1 MNTAPTL
8 VTSPGSVSGTENAS
22 TSLPPEGVA
31 PGLGRPG
38 AQAALPSTIQPI
50 PAPAARL
57 EVSGLSTSFATDAGR
72 IQSVADV
79 SFAIHPGETL
89 ALVGESGS
97 GKSVTS
103 LTLMG
108 LHAKTSQA
116 QVTGQ
121 AWFVQ
126 RDGRRVDL
134 LAMPESQKR
143 ALRGNEL
150 AMIFQEP
157 MTSLNPVLT
166 VGEQIA
172 ESARL
177 HLGMDRKTAHAHARR
192 MLELV
197 EIPAAAQRVNEYPH
211 QLSGGMRQRVMIALA
226 MACNPTLLIAD
237 EPTTALDVT
246 IQAQIL
252 ALMGRLQKETGMSML
267 FVTHNLG
274 VVAQYADAVAV
285 MYAGRIV
292 ESARVHD
299 LFARP
304 EHPYTK
310 GLLAC
315 LPGVARQKERSQPPN
330 SLLRSAAPGSRPPE
344 GEAQPAWGGPAP
356 AALHDGVPHIG
367 RRKLVAIPGQV
378 SSPLAPPPGCA
389 FAPRCHRKLAACD
402 AAMPPLEAAGPSRMV
417 RCINREVTA

>member
-1 MNTAPTL
+1 MTTPT
-8 VTSPGSVSGTENAS
+8 
-22 TSLPPEGVA
+22 
-31 PGLGRPG
+31 
-38 AQAALPSTIQPI
+38 
-50 PAPAARL
+50 AARL
-57 EVSGLSTSFATDAGR
+57 EVQGLSTSFATDAGR

-79 SFAIHPGETL
+79 SFAIHPGQTL

-103 LTLMG
+103 LSLMG

-116 QVTGQ
+116 RVDGQ
-121 AWFVQ
+121 AWFTR

-134 LAMPESQKR
+134 LALPEAERR
-143 ALRGNEL
+143 ALRGNEI

-172 ESARL
+172 ESVRL
-177 HLGMDRKTAHAHARR
+177 HLKLDRKAALAHAQR

-197 EIPAAAQRVNEYPH
+197 EIPAAKQRVHEYPH

-274 VVAQYADAVAV
+274 VVAQYADTVAV

-292 ESARVHD
+292 ESAPVHD
-299 LFARP
+299 LFAQP
-304 EHPYTK
+304 EHPYTR

-315 LPGVARQKERSQPPN
+315 LPGVARRHATAVAGQ
-330 SLLRSAAPGSRPPE
+330 RP
-344 GEAQPAWGGPAP
+344 
-356 AALHDGVPHIG
+356 
-367 RRKLVAIPGQV
+367 RLVAIQGQV

-389 FAPRCHRKLAACD
+389 FAPRCERRIAACD
-402 AAMPPLEAAGPSRMV
+402 ARMPALSDGSSTEAGRRV
-417 RCINREVTA
+417 RCIRVGETSVQEVAA

>member
-1 MNTAPTL
+1 M
-8 VTSPGSVSGTENAS
+8 S
-22 TSLPPEGVA
+22 
-31 PGLGRPG
+31 
-38 AQAALPSTIQPI
+38 AALH
-50 PAPAARL
+50 RL
-57 EVSGLSTSFATDAGR
+57 SVRGLSTSFATDAGR

-79 SFAIHPGETL
+79 SLDIGAGQTL

-103 LTLMG
+103 LSLMG
-108 LHAKTSQA
+108 LHARTSQA
-116 QVTGQ
+116 QVHGQ
-121 AWFVQ
+121 AWFVR
-126 RDGRRVDL
+126 RDGSRVDL
-134 LAMPESQKR
+134 LALSEPQRR
-143 ALRGNEL
+143 ALRGNEM
-150 AMIFQEP
+150 AMVFQEP

-172 ESARL
+172 EAARL
-177 HLGMDRKTAHAHARR
+177 HLGMDRAAAMAHARR

-197 EIPAAAQRVNEYPH
+197 EIPAAAQRVREYPH

-226 MACNPTLLIAD
+226 MACQPTLLIAD

-252 ALMGRLQKETGMSML
+252 ALMGRLQRETGMSLL

-292 ESARVHD
+292 ESAPVQD

-304 EHPYTK
+304 RHPYTQ

-315 LPGVARQKERSQPPN
+315 LPGVARRRSTG
-330 SLLRSAAPGSRPPE
+330 AARQRLQ
-344 GEAQPAWGGPAP
+344 AIGGQAFNPM
-356 AALHDGVPHIG
+356 L
-367 RRKLVAIPGQV
+367 
-378 SSPLAPPPGCA
+378 PPPGCA
-389 FAPRCHRKLAACD
+389 FAPRCGRCAPECTEVMPELLAH
-402 AAMPPLEAAGPSRMV
+402 GPARQL
-417 RCINREVTA
+417 RCLRADEEVSA

>member
-1 MNTAPTL
+1 MTTHTA
-8 VTSPGSVSGTENAS
+8 AMA
-22 TSLPPEGVA
+22 A
-31 PGLGRPG
+31 P
-38 AQAALPSTIQPI
+38 
-50 PAPAARL
+50 RL
-57 EVSGLSTSFATDAGR
+57 EVQGLSTSFATDAGR

-79 SFAIHPGETL
+79 SFAIHPGQTL

-116 QVTGQ
+116 QVDGQ
-121 AWFVQ
+121 AWFTR

-134 LAMPESQKR
+134 LALPEAERR
-143 ALRGNEL
+143 ALRGNEM
-150 AMIFQEP
+150 AMVFQEP

-172 ESARL
+172 ESVRL
-177 HLGMDRKTAHAHARR
+177 HLKLDRKAALAHAQR

-197 EIPAAAQRVNEYPH
+197 EIPAAKQRVHEYPH

-226 MACNPTLLIAD
+226 MACSPTLLIAD

-292 ESARVHD
+292 ESASVHD
-299 LFARP
+299 LFAKP
-304 EHPYTK
+304 EHPYTR

-315 LPGVARQKERSQPPN
+315 LPGVARRHAVAVAGQ
-330 SLLRSAAPGSRPPE
+330 RP
-344 GEAQPAWGGPAP
+344 
-356 AALHDGVPHIG
+356 
-367 RRKLVAIPGQV
+367 RLVAIPGQV

-389 FAPRCHRKLAACD
+389 FAPRCERRIAACD
-402 AAMPPLEAAGPSRMV
+402 ARMPALSDEGSAGASRRV
-417 RCINREVTA
+417 RCIRVNEQPIEEVAA

>member
-1 MNTAPTL
+1 MTAP
-8 VTSPGSVSGTENAS
+8 
-22 TSLPPEGVA
+22 
-31 PGLGRPG
+31 
-38 AQAALPSTIQPI
+38 
-50 PAPAARL
+50 RL

-79 SFAIHPGETL
+79 SFSVLPGQTL

-116 QVTGQ
+116 QVQGE
-121 AWFVQ
+121 AWFVR
-126 RDGRRVDL
+126 RDGRRVNL
-134 LAMPESQKR
+134 LALSEPELR
-143 ALRGNEL
+143 ALRGNEM

-172 ESARL
+172 EAVRL
-177 HLGMDRKTAHAHARR
+177 HLGSDRKSAWAHALR

-197 EIPAAAQRVNEYPH
+197 EIPAATQRVSEYPH

-226 MACNPTLLIAD
+226 MSCNPTLLIAD

-252 ALMGRLQKETGMSML
+252 ALMGRLQKETGMSLL
-267 FVTHNLG
+267 FITHNLG

-292 ESARVHD
+292 ESAPVRD
-299 LFARP
+299 LFASP
-304 EHPYTK
+304 GHPYTR

-315 LPGVARQKERSQPPN
+315 LPGVARQRRQAGGA
-330 SLLRSAAPGSRPPE
+330 R
-344 GEAQPAWGGPAP
+344 AQ
-356 AALHDGVPHIG
+356 
-367 RRKLVAIPGQV
+367 LVAIPGQV
-378 SSPLAPPPGCA
+378 SSPLAAPPGCA
-389 FAPRCHRKLAACD
+389 FAPRCSQRREACEQG
-402 AAMPPLEAAGPSRMV
+402 MPELLPAAGIRRV
-417 RCINREVTA
+417 RCIAVETEVVA

>member
-1 MNTAPTL
+1 M
-8 VTSPGSVSGTENAS
+8 TSEAS
-22 TSLPPEGVA
+22 TTTPPGDTA
-31 PGLGRPG
+31 LG
-38 AQAALPSTIQPI
+38 
-50 PAPAARL
+50 AARL
-57 EVSGLSTSFATDAGR
+57 EVGGLSTSFATDAGR

-108 LHAKTSQA
+108 LHARTSQA

-121 AWFVQ
+121 AWFVR

-134 LAMPESQKR
+134 LAMPEAEKR

-177 HLGMDRKTAHAHARR
+177 HLKMDRSTAHAHARR

-304 EHPYTK
+304 EHPYTR

-315 LPGVARQKERSQPPN
+315 LPGVARRQQGTIG
-330 SLLRSAAPGSRPPE
+330 A
-344 GEAQPAWGGPAP
+344 
-356 AALHDGVPHIG
+356 G
-367 RRKLVAIPGQV
+367 RRKLVAIAGQV
-378 SSPLAPPPGCA
+378 SSPMAPPPGCA
-389 FAPRCHRKLAACD
+389 FSPRCASTQPACD
-402 AAMPPLEAAGPSRMV
+402 SSMPRLEAIGARRML
-417 RCINREVTA
+417 RCIQREVTA

>member
-1 MNTAPTL
+1 MTSPTMNTVP
-8 VTSPGSVSGTENAS
+8 
-22 TSLPPEGVA
+22 
-31 PGLGRPG
+31 
-38 AQAALPSTIQPI
+38 
-50 PAPAARL
+50 RL

-72 IQSVADV
+72 ILSVADV
-79 SFAIHPGETL
+79 SFSIYPGETL

-108 LHAKTSQA
+108 LHARTSQA
-116 QVTGQ
+116 QVSGQ
-121 AWFVQ
+121 AWFVR
-126 RDGRRVDL
+126 RDGCKVDL
-134 LAMPESQKR
+134 LALSEAQKR
-143 ALRGNEL
+143 ALRGNEV

-177 HLGMDRKTAHAHARR
+177 HMKMDRGSALVHARR

-197 EIPAAAQRVNEYPH
+197 EIPAAAQRVHEYPH

-304 EHPYTK
+304 EHPYTQ

-315 LPGVARQKERSQPPN
+315 LPGVARR
-330 SLLRSAAPGSRPPE
+330 LAGDAASATATK
-344 GEAQPAWGGPAP
+344 
-356 AALHDGVPHIG
+356 

-378 SSPLAPPPGCA
+378 SSPLSPPPGCA
-389 FAPRCHRKLAACD
+389 FAPRCTRRQPDCD
-402 AAMPPLEAAGPSRMV
+402 RAMPELEVAGPRRMV
-417 RCINREVTA
+417 RCLHRDVRIEALEASA

>member
-1 MNTAPTL
+1 MSA
-8 VTSPGSVSGTENAS
+8 
-22 TSLPPEGVA
+22 A
-31 PGLGRPG
+31 PGH
-38 AQAALPSTIQPI
+38 LPETAVQPVH
-50 PAPAARL
+50 PRL
-57 EVSGLSTSFATDAGR
+57 QVQGLSTSFATEGGR

-79 SFAIHPGETL
+79 SFHILPGQTL

-103 LTLMG
+103 LSLMG

-116 QVTGQ
+116 HVKGQ
-121 AWFVQ
+121 AWFER
-126 RDGRRVDL
+126 RDGSRVDL
-134 LAMPESQKR
+134 LALAESAKR
-143 ALRGNEL
+143 KLRGNEM

-177 HLGMDRKTAHAHARR
+177 HLNMDRAAARAHARR

-197 EIPAAAQRVNEYPH
+197 EIPAAAKRVDEYPH

-226 MACNPTLLIAD
+226 MACNPSLLIAD

-252 ALMGRLQKETGMSML
+252 ALMGRLQKETGMSLL

-274 VVAQYADAVAV
+274 VVAQYADTVAV

-292 ESARVHD
+292 ESADVYG

-304 EHPYTK
+304 AHPYTR

-315 LPGVARQKERSQPPN
+315 LPGVARR
-330 SLLRSAAPGSRPPE
+330 RGGSD
-344 GEAQPAWGGPAP
+344 AP
-356 AALHDGVPHIG
+356 AG
-367 RRKLVAIPGQV
+367 RRQLWAIPGQV
-378 SSPLAPPPGCA
+378 SSPMALPPGCA
-389 FAPRCHRKLAACD
+389 FAPRCGDKTAECD
-402 AAMPPLEAAGPSRMV
+402 AAMPALESYAPGRTV
-417 RCINREVTA
+417 RCIHSEGRP

>member
-1 MNTAPTL
+1 MNIHTA
-8 VTSPGSVSGTENAS
+8 
-22 TSLPPEGVA
+22 
-31 PGLGRPG
+31 
-38 AQAALPSTIQPI
+38 TIP
-50 PAPAARL
+50 RL
-57 EVSGLSTSFATDAGR
+57 EVQGLSTSFATETGR

-79 SFAIHPGETL
+79 SFAIRPGETL

-108 LHAKTSQA
+108 LHARTSHA
-116 QVTGQ
+116 QVQGE
-121 AWFVQ
+121 AWFVR
-126 RDGRRVDL
+126 RDGRRVNL
-134 LAMPESQKR
+134 LEMPEAEKR

-150 AMIFQEP
+150 GMIFQEP

-166 VGEQIA
+166 IGEQIA
-172 ESARL
+172 ESVRL
-177 HLGMDRKTAHAHARR
+177 HLKMDRKAGFAHAQR

-197 EIPAAAQRVNEYPH
+197 EIPAAAQRVHEYPH

-292 ESARVHD
+292 ESAPVHD

-304 EHPYTK
+304 EHPYTR

-315 LPGVARQKERSQPPN
+315 LPGVARR
-330 SLLRSAAPGSRPPE
+330 RGAPLAMAGKRP
-344 GEAQPAWGGPAP
+344 Q
-356 AALHDGVPHIG
+356 
-367 RRKLVAIPGQV
+367 LVAIPGQV

-389 FAPRCHRKLAACD
+389 FAPRCTFRRGPCD
-402 AAMPPLEAAGPSRMV
+402 AQMPLLESAGGQRMV
-417 RCINREVTA
+417 RCIGFIEEKAA

>member
-1 MNTAPTL
+1 MTTPT
-8 VTSPGSVSGTENAS
+8 
-22 TSLPPEGVA
+22 
-31 PGLGRPG
+31 
-38 AQAALPSTIQPI
+38 
-50 PAPAARL
+50 AARL
-57 EVSGLSTSFATDAGR
+57 EVQGLSTSFATDAGR

-79 SFAIHPGETL
+79 SFAIHPGQTL

-116 QVTGQ
+116 QVGGQ
-121 AWFVQ
+121 AWFTR

-134 LAMPESQKR
+134 LALPEAERR
-143 ALRGNEL
+143 ALRGNEI
-150 AMIFQEP
+150 AMVFQEP

-172 ESARL
+172 ESVRL
-177 HLGMDRKTAHAHARR
+177 HLKLDRKAALAHAQR
-192 MLELV
+192 MLDVV
-197 EIPAAAQRVNEYPH
+197 EIPAAKQRVHEYPH

-252 ALMGRLQKETGMSML
+252 ALMGRLQKETGMGML

-292 ESARVHD
+292 ESAPVHE
-299 LFARP
+299 LFAQP
-304 EHPYTK
+304 EHPYTR

-315 LPGVARQKERSQPPN
+315 LPGVARRHATSVAGQ
-330 SLLRSAAPGSRPPE
+330 RP
-344 GEAQPAWGGPAP
+344 
-356 AALHDGVPHIG
+356 
-367 RRKLVAIPGQV
+367 RLVAIPGQV

-389 FAPRCHRKLAACD
+389 FAPRCERRIAACD
-402 AAMPPLEAAGPSRMV
+402 ARMPALSDDGGANRRV
-417 RCINREVTA
+417 RCIRVGQETHEDVAA

>member
-1 MNTAPTL
+1 M
-8 VTSPGSVSGTENAS
+8 S
-22 TSLPPEGVA
+22 TPVI
-31 PGLGRPG
+31 
-38 AQAALPSTIQPI
+38 ST
-50 PAPAARL
+50 PAASAPRL
-57 EVSGLSTSFATDAGR
+57 QVSGLSTSFATDAGR

-108 LHAKTSQA
+108 LHARTSQA
-116 QVTGQ
+116 QVSGQ
-121 AWFVQ
+121 ALFVR
-126 RDGRRVDL
+126 RDGRQIDL
-134 LAMPESQKR
+134 LALPEADKR

-172 ESARL
+172 EAARL
-177 HLGMDRKTAHAHARR
+177 HLKMDRSTAHAHARR

-226 MACNPTLLIAD
+226 MACQPTLLIAD

-292 ESARVHD
+292 ESAPVHE
-299 LFARP
+299 LFAKP
-304 EHPYTK
+304 EHPYTR

-315 LPGVARQKERSQPPN
+315 LPGVARRQDAAA
-330 SLLRSAAPGSRPPE
+330 SAGA
-344 GEAQPAWGGPAP
+344 
-356 AALHDGVPHIG
+356 G

-389 FAPRCHRKLAACD
+389 FAPRCTRRQAGCD
-402 AAMPPLEAAGPSRMV
+402 SAMPALEITGERRMV
-417 RCINREVTA
+417 RCVEREVQA